1 MRPAPSTRPGAA
13 DPRALR
19 GPARVIT
26 ALLLSLLLLLTACGD
41 QGGAAGS
48 SASGGGG
55 ADSEQYAASLEKA
68 ATALKQNA
76 VDDPKSITGPTEA
89 ASVPD
94 VEPIPIPASRSCP

>member
-13 DPRALR
+13 DPQALR

-48 SASGGGG
+48 SASGGGGGG

-94 VEPIPIPASRSCP
+94 VEPISDPS